1 MARDN
6 RQDELFKLKKAN
18 MVAVLK
24 LMNQKGILSHKAHF
38 DLWRRLSK
46 IKSLEA
52 LDEFAREVSAIY
64 EEKKDH

>member
-38 DLWRRLSK
+38 DLWGRLSK